1 MTTDALKKHTL
12 YFESFEIR
20 EQAFNQSVSQLIPCK
35 YGGPRRFWQEF
46 NQIIHHRVPNL
57 NQYTTAYIT
66 SNPRDCL
73 AFGTSRQVL
82 TAAGMLSSSG
92 SHPINDTIEAIAQEF
107 ELSDNLDQ
115 PLRTLSG
122 GETVK
127 LALAKSYIMGAVCR
141 RLSIA
146 SPFCWLS
153 HKNIFLLEKTV
164 NSYQNK
170 SLPVTIYAL
179 EGEDDTQESR
189 IKDLHLW
196 LNPGPQFD
204 LQMCNAQISLGTP
217 IAEIGGRPQVA
228 AVMDTRLALT
238 SPCLINGENGQGKSL
253 IAKALSNAA
262 RVRGTIAIKHQTG
275 SARLLFQ
282 DVINQTLL
290 RSFKSL
296 VDSPAGIKRN
306 RPYNLYLKILDSYK
320 KINPYGRKKAPQ
332 DLHATVSTLLTIKMA
347 LVAVRL
353 CTHPNALILDEPD
366 WGLTRSSAEALVI
379 AIVRCAHDLNVPVL
393 IISHKP
399 WWKELIQSSF
409 TVQKLPQATAPN
421 LPCRFAILLQA
432 AKGPSHAVE
441 A

>member
-1 MTTDALKKHTL
+1 MTTDALKKYTL
-12 YFESFEIR
+12 YFENFEIR

-46 NQIIHHRVPNL
+46 NRIIHHRLPSL
-57 NQYTTAYIT
+57 SQYSTAYIT

-82 TAAGMLSSSG
+82 TAAGMLSKSG
-92 SHPINDTIEAIAQEF
+92 TLQINDKIEAVAQEF
-107 ELSDNLDQ
+107 DLLENLDQ

-127 LALAKSYIMGAVCR
+127 LALAKSYMISNISR

-153 HKNIFLLEKTV
+153 HKNIFLLEKVV
-164 NSYQNK
+164 NNYRNK

-179 EGEDDTQESR
+179 EGEDDTNKSR
-189 IKDLHLW
+189 IKDLNSLI
-196 LNPGPQFD
+196 NPGPQFD
-204 LQMCNAQISLGTP
+204 LQTCDAQISLGTR
-217 IAEIGGRPQVA
+217 ITDVGGRHQFA
-228 AVMDTRLALT
+228 AVIDTRISLA
-238 SPCLINGENGQGKSL
+238 SPCLIRGENGQGKSL
-253 IAKALSNAA
+253 IAKALSNAT
-262 RVRGTIAIKHQTG
+262 RIRGTIAIKNQTG

-296 VDSPAGIKRN
+296 VDTPTSAKRN
-306 RPYNLYLKILDSYK
+306 QPYNLYLKILNNYKELSHCDSHK
-320 KINPYGRKKAPQ
+320 DPKE
-332 DLHATVSTLLTIKMA
+332 LHTVVSTLLAIKMA

-366 WGLTRSSAEALVI
+366 WGLTRKSAEALVV
-379 AIVRCAHDLNVPVL
+379 AIVRCAHDLNVPIL

-399 WWKELIQSSF
+399 WWKGLIRSSF
-409 TVQKLPQATAPN
+409 AVRKLPQTLEAN
-421 LPCRFAILLQA
+421 HPCRFSIKIQA
-432 AKGPSHAVE
+432 SKGSSHAMEV
-441 A
+441 